1 MCGVFGLIQRRPF
14 SGHEILAM
22 SESIRHRGPD
32 DEGFLVVEGRTLR
45 RFGGAATPEDAYAS
59 TLPYAPTHRLQAGWR
74 SEAGGMLLGHRR
86 LSILDLSAN
95 GHQPMSLADRYWLS
109 FNGEVYNFIELRR
122 ELEALGHTIHGDSDS
137 AVILAAYVEW
147 GEACVERFNGMWGL
161 AILDTERRTVFLAR
175 DRFGVKPMYLY
186 LRPDGLAFSS
196 EIKAFTVLPEW
207 QARANSARIMDF
219 LVWNVSDHTD
229 ETMFEGVFPL
239 PAGHLARIDLDAI
252 LIGAGMPT
260 RNRLG
265 IRRWYTLSPRP
276 LAAREDPEA
285 ALRETLQDAV
295 RLRLRADVPVGS
307 CLSGGLDSSAIVSL
321 MRQTLAVDGA
331 PDHAIH
337 TFTARSDVAAFDE
350 LRYAETVI
358 AAAQT
363 TSHIVTPQPDRL
375 FAELDRILWHQDEP
389 FLSTSI
395 FAQWCVFEAARRQR
409 VTVLLDGQGADELLG
424 GYPGYFG
431 AYLAGLVRR
440 GALQQW
446 AREASA
452 LRREVR
458 FTSRRLIGYTAAY
471 LFPGL
476 IRTLGRFDHRA
487 FTDGTWIAPPVRD
500 LAAAD
505 PLAAAGGRASSV
517 RDLTRAQLSRTHLPM
532 LLHWEDRNSMA
543 FSIEARL
550 PFLDYRVAELALGLD
565 DEDKV
570 GGGVAK
576 HVLRR
581 AMRGI
586 VPDAVIDRR
595 DKMGFVTAEPAWVR
609 GPMGGEFRQRLEDAV
624 ATLPAVLSPTV
635 LRQFDEVRAGTRPF
649 DQRYW
654 RAIILGR
661 WVRRFNVT
669 L

>member
-1 MCGVFGLIQRRPF
+1 MIQRRPF
-14 SGHEILAM
+14 HGDEIIAM

-32 DEGFLVVEGRTLR
+32 DEGFLLLEGRSLR
-45 RFGGAATPEDAYAS
+45 RFGGVATPADAYAS
-59 TLPYAPTHRLQAGWR
+59 SLPYAPTHRMDAGWR
-74 SEAGGMLLGHRR
+74 SEAGGLLLGHRR
-86 LSILDLSAN
+86 LSIIDLSAN

-122 ELEALGHTIHGDSDS
+122 ELEALGHTIVGDSDS
-137 AVILAAYVEW
+137 AVILAAYAEW
-147 GEACVERFNGMWGL
+147 GETCVERFNGMWGL
-161 AILDTERRTVFLAR
+161 AILDTERRTLFVAR
-175 DRFGVKPMYLY
+175 DRFGVKPMYFY

-196 EIKAFTVLPEW
+196 EIKAFSVLPEW
-207 QARANSARIMDF
+207 QARANVSRVVDF

-229 ETMFEGVFPL
+229 ETMFDGVFPL
-239 PAGHLARIDLDAI
+239 PAGHTARIDLDAM
-252 LIGAGMPT
+252 LAAGAPPT
-260 RNRLG
+260 REQLG
-265 IRRWYTLSPRP
+265 MRRWYTLTPRTLGP
-276 LAAREDPEA
+276 REDREH
-285 ALRETLQDAV
+285 ALREALQDAV

-321 MRQTLAVDGA
+321 MRRTLSADGA

-350 LRYAETVI
+350 MRFADTVVS
-358 AAAQT
+358 ASRT
-363 TSHIVTPQPDRL
+363 TSHVVTPQPDQL
-375 FAELDRILWHQDEP
+375 FADLDRILWHQDEP

-395 FAQWCVFEAARRQR
+395 FAQWCVFEAARRER

-440 GALQQW
+440 GAFMQW
-446 AREASA
+446 MREASA
-452 LRREVR
+452 LRREAR
-458 FTSRRLIGYTAAY
+458 FTARRLVGYTAAY

-476 IRTLGRFDHRA
+476 VKTLGRFDNRA
-487 FTDGTWIAPPVRD
+487 YTDVEWIAPSVRD
-500 LAAAD
+500 RAAVD
-505 PLAAAGGRASSV
+505 PLLAAGGRASSV
-517 RDLTRAQLSRTHLPM
+517 RDLTRAQMSRTHLPM

-550 PFLDYRVAELALGLD
+550 PFLDFRVAELALGLE

-581 AMRGI
+581 AMRGV
-586 VPDAVIDRR
+586 VPDAVLDRR

-609 GPMGGEFRQRLEDAV
+609 GPASLEFRRRLDDAV
-624 ATLPAVLSPTV
+624 SALPGLLSPTI
-635 LRQFDEVRAGTRPF
+635 LRQFDEVRTGARPF

-661 WVRRFNVT
+661 WVERFNVR